1 MTLDLNRR
9 ALIAGTL
16 ATAAAG
22 RANAAA
28 PVGAPAPWGA
38 TPSVRQL
45 AWHKRE
51 RYGFVHFTLNTWTDK
66 EWGYGDEDP
75 KLFDPTA
82 FDPDQIVAAA
92 KSAGLT
98 GLVLTAKHHDG
109 F

>member
-1 MTLDLNRR
+1 MTPKFTGDLNRR

-66 EWGYGDEDP
+66 
-75 KLFDPTA
+75 
-82 FDPDQIVAAA
+82 
-92 KSAGLT
+92 
-98 GLVLTAKHHDG
+98 DG
-109 F
+109 AMATRTRSCSTRPRSIRTRSSQRPRARG